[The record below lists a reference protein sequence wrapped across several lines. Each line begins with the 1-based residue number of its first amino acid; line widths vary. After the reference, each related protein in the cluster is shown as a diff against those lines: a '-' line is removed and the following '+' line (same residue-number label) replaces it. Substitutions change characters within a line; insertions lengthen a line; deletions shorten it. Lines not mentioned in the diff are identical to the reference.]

1 MEDPGWKK
9 IGLIISLVVGEILIF
24 GFCGAIFFYKNSE
37 KNKITLLLT
46 FLLFIHLQINL
57 LGILYTH
64 YYELKNYASDYA
76 NGQFNRQG
84 LWYFLYIIIP
94 LIIIQILINRT
105 LIRLTSEPNKPLLIF
120 NIVLY
125 IVTNILLFFYIK
137 SYKNIVDER

>member
-1 MEDPGWKK
+1 MEKK
-9 IGLIISLVVGEILIF
+9 TSLIISTVVGEIIIF
-24 GFCGAIFFYKNSE
+24 VLCGVIFFYKNFN

-64 YYELKNYASDYA
+64 YYELKNDVSDYV
-76 NGQFNRQG
+76 NGNFNRQG

-94 LIIIQILINRT
+94 LIFIQLLINLR

-137 SYKNIVDER
+137 SYKNFIDER